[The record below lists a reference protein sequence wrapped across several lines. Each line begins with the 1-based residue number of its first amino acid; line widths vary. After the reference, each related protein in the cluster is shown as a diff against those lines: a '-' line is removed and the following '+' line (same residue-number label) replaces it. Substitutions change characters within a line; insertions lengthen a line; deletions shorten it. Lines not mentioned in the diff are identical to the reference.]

1 MVEVVGSIPIEPT
14 NEFGII
20 KVWCSDVKT
29 GAECPR
35 FKKTPEHR
43 AKFLELIWLLSHY
56 LMDQNANIPRH

>member
-14 NEFGII
+14 NEFGTI

-56 LMDQNANIPRH
+56 LMDQSANIPRH